1 MEAAGKRPHARTVP
15 SPSPSAGSMTLLV
28 VTSIY
33 RKREGGQRPPGTMHL
48 HHHLLQPLAQ
58 SSWYRRANISNS
70 MDLRK

>member
-1 MEAAGKRPHARTVP
+1 
-15 SPSPSAGSMTLLV
+15 MTLLV